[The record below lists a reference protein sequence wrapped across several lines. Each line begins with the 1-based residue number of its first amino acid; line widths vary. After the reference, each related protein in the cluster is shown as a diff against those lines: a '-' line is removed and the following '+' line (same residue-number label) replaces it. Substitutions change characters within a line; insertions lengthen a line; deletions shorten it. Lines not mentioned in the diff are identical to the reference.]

1 MHHRYDP
8 QARADRDGWQADIGG
23 IDVTCG
29 PGSLRTLG
37 NIAQALGGR
46 RALLVSDPGLVAAGH
61 VARAQQILASS
72 GIRARIFDGVAENPT
87 TAHVEAGLAV
97 ARELDA
103 DILIG
108 LGGGSAMDCAKG
120 INFLLAGGGR
130 IEDYKG
136 YGLAKGTLLPSIGVP
151 TTAGTGSEAQSFAL
165 LARAED
171 HAKMACGDP
180 QARFR
185 DVILDPELLASLP
198 RSVAAVSAL
207 DAISHAVES
216 FVTRRRNPISQMNA
230 REAWRLLHRSY
241 EPFLDH
247 RTDQPAAG
255 DMLLGAHLAGAAI
268 EASMLGAAHAC
279 ANPLTAHYGVTH
291 GIAVALMLPHVVRFN
306 ATSPEGTDSPSAAL
320 YGDLART
327 VGLNGDAPHDS
338 ERLARRLSA
347 LTAHAGLPATLQGFG
362 VPAEILDQLAD
373 EAAGQWTAQ
382 FNPRA
387 TDAAALRRLYDA
399 AYGPLPGA
407 HEPHEEPEATLTDAP
422 GAIPPAAHS

>member
-8 QARADRDGWQADIGG
+8 SARAERDGWQADIGG

-29 PGSLRTLG
+29 PGSLSMLG
-37 NIAQALGGR
+37 QIAQVLNGH
-46 RALLVSDPGLVAAGH
+46 RALLVTDPGLVAAGH
-61 VARAQQILASS
+61 AARAQQILEAS
-72 GIRARIFDGVAENPT
+72 GLKTLVFDGVEENPT
-87 TAHVEAGLAV
+87 TAHVDAGLVV

-103 DILIG
+103 DLLIG

-130 IEDYKG
+130 MEDYKG
-136 YGLAKGTLLPSIGVP
+136 YGLAKGTLLPSIGIP

-241 EPFLDH
+241 EPFLEN
-247 RTDQPAAG
+247 RTDAGAAG

-306 ATSPEGTDSPSAAL
+306 ATSAEGAESASAAL

-327 VGLNGDAPHDS
+327 VGLNGDAPSDT

-347 LTAHAGLPATLQGFG
+347 LAAQAGLPATLQGFG
-362 VPAEILDQLAD
+362 VPLDVLDQLAD
-373 EAAGQWTAQ
+373 EAAGQWTAR

-387 TDAAALRRLYDA
+387 ADAGALRRLYGA
-399 AYGPLPGA
+399 AYGSLPAA
-407 HEPHEEPEATLTDAP
+407 HEPLSDLT
-422 GAIPPAAHS
+422 AHS